1 MVNPRDFA
9 MHMIRNNP
17 SITNNPIA
25 QNYINVLQSGDAQ
38 KGQQI
43 AQNILNCSGLPRER
57 ALQQVGLRFH
67 IRLMGQILI
76 GN

>member
-9 MHMIRNNP
+9 MRMIRNNP
-17 SITNNPIA
+17 IITNNPIA

-43 AQNILNCSGLPRER
+43 AQNILNSYGMTKEQ
-57 ALQQVGLRFH
+57 AMQQVQQIFH
-67 IRLMGQILI
+67 IK
-76 GN
+76 

>member
-43 AQNILNCSGLPRER
+43 AQNILNSYGMTKEQ
-57 ALQQVGLRFH
+57 AMQQVQQIFH
-67 IRLMGQILI
+67 IK
-76 GN
+76 

>member
-9 MHMIRNNP
+9 MRMIRNNP

-25 QNYINVLQSGDAQ
+25 QNYINALQSGDAQ

-43 AQNILNCSGLPRER
+43 AQNILNSYGMTKEQ
-57 ALQQVGLRFH
+57 AMQQVQQIFH
-67 IRLMGQILI
+67 IK
-76 GN
+76 

>member
-25 QNYINVLQSGDAQ
+25 QNYINVLQSGDTQ

-43 AQNILNCSGLPRER
+43 AQNILNSYGMTKEQ
-57 ALQQVGLRFH
+57 AMQQVQQIFH
-67 IRLMGQILI
+67 IK
-76 GN
+76 

>member
-9 MHMIRNNP
+9 MRMIRNNP

-43 AQNILNCSGLPRER
+43 AQNILNSYGMTKEQ
-57 ALQQVGLRFH
+57 AMQQVQQIFH
-67 IRLMGQILI
+67 IK
-76 GN
+76 

>member
-1 MVNPRDFA
+1 MINPRDFA
-9 MHMIRNNP
+9 MRMIRNNP

-43 AQNILNCSGLPRER
+43 AQNILNSYGMTKEQ
-57 ALQQVGLRFH
+57 AMQQVQQIFH
-67 IRLMGQILI
+67 IK
-76 GN
+76 